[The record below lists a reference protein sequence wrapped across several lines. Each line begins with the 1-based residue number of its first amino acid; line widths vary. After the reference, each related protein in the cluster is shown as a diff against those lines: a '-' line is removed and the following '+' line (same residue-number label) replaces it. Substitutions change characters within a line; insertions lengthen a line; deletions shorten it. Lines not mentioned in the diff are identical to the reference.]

1 MVMMLHLVR
10 HRYANGKHC
19 ETYEQ
24 AAEVS

>member
-1 MVMMLHLVR
+1 MMLHLVR